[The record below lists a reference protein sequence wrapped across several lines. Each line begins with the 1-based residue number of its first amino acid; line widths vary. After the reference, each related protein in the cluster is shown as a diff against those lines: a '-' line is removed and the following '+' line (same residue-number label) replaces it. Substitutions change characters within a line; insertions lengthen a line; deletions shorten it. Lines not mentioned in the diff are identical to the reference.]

1 MYEEV
6 IRLVSQEEFERCLA
20 QEHKGLCR
28 KSMYIVY
35 EYMIKKFP
43 KLEKEYELKNQVFD
57 VYARAVDKK
66 RWKFLPDYM
75 LRSQKNWEFID
86 VSSLSDIKEY
96 FFKKTQVRKSKG
108 DLEHYIAIIL
118 KHMTPINKNMLQED
132 NNEEFSY
139 GVYGIYE
146 NGELVYIGMTMRDF
160 MQRWEEHQRG
170 IKTGSKELI
179 FYSKINK
186 KSKIEFKILVDV
198 SKIESNSK
206 ITKRDVQ
213 SMELG
218 LIRVFN
224 PKYNYAGRTVEYKY

>member
-6 IRLVSQEEFERCLA
+6 TKLVSQKEFEGCLA
-20 QEHKGLCR
+20 QEHKGLSR

-57 VYARAVDKK
+57 VYARAVDKR
-66 RWKFLPDYM
+66 RWNFLPDYM

-86 VSSLSDIKEY
+86 IDSINDLKDY

-118 KHMTPINKNMLQED
+118 KHMTPKNISQED

-146 NGELVYIGMTMRDF
+146 NDELVYVGMTMRDF
-160 MQRWEEHQRG
+160 EQRWEEHKRG
-170 IKTGSKELI
+170 IETCSNELI
-179 FYSKINK
+179 FYS
-186 KSKIEFKILVDV
+186 
-198 SKIESNSK
+198 
-206 ITKRDVQ
+206 
-213 SMELG
+213 
-218 LIRVFN
+218 
-224 PKYNYAGRTVEYKY
+224 